1 MSYVD
6 ILVNI
11 AYAVL
16 IILGVVCIV
25 AGIRSMLIELK
36 EIRDMDKQKQ

>member
-16 IILGVVCIV
+16 IVLGVAGIV
-25 AGIRSMLIELK
+25 AGIRTMFVELK

>member
-11 AYAVL
+11 VYAVL
-16 IILGVVCIV
+16 IVLGVAGIV
-25 AGIRSMLIELK
+25 AGIHVMFVGLK
-36 EIRDMDKQKQ
+36 GIRDMDKQKQ

>member
-16 IILGVVCIV
+16 IILGVAGIV
-25 AGIRSMLIELK
+25 AGICSMFIELK